1 MLADAHIVDGGG
13 QGREADVHRNPLP
26 WRILRHAA
34 HDADDPGVV
43 ALKNCFDMG
52 DADVTAATAL
62 SRNQVEGTV
71 AQDVLAW
78 GVVLGP
84 TVLQN
89 AVGIIGGYSNHLA
102 AGGLQCIQQ
111 SIALLRRLV
120 HGVHDKI
127 HDLIDII
134 DIIADGPHHLA
145 DRLRTA
151 GAGPLHDSLT
161 VAAQKCGGR

>member
-1 MLADAHIVDGGG
+1 
-13 QGREADVHRNPLP
+13 
-26 WRILRHAA
+26 
-34 HDADDPGVV
+34 
-43 ALKNCFDMG
+43 MG
-52 DADVTAATAL
+52 DADVTAAAAL

-84 TVLQN
+84 AVLQN
-89 AVGIIGGYSNHLA
+89 AVGIIGGYSNHLT

-127 HDLIDII
+127 HDLIDIVQIYSSIYFNI
-134 DIIADGPHHLA
+134 DIQSFFID
-145 DRLRTA
+145 DR
-151 GAGPLHDSLT
+151 S
-161 VAAQKCGGR
+161 